1 MQPQLSY
8 SSITLAPVQ
17 HVESVIWK
25 DAHGNVT
32 DLHVPIIYGS
42 ADRDWRGFSKAEQT
56 AKRRAYSPI
65 PEEEGKDGNEDQVA
79 RYMPSLVGRW
89 LSIMAGSTDP
99 MLLPKSDAPESVPE
113 MRITRQATAFTI
125 RVTRR
130 TSHSWYRRVMRGLCG
145 SGISS
150 GIE

>member
-1 MQPQLSY
+1 M
-8 SSITLAPVQ
+8 LAPVQ
-17 HVESVIWK
+17 HIESVIWNH
-25 DAHGNVT
+25 AHRNVT

-56 AKRRAYSPI
+56 AKRIVYSPI
-65 PEEEGKDGNEDQVA
+65 PEEERKDGNENQIT
-79 RYMPSLVGRW
+79 RCMPTLVERW
-89 LSIMAGSTDP
+89 LGIMAGSTDP
-99 MLLPKSDAPESVPE
+99 MPLPKSDAPESVPD

-125 RVTRR
+125 KVARS

-150 GIE
+150 AIE